1 MFLSV
6 IIPAYNEEKN
16 IEKTVRSVF
25 SYLTEKNIEHEIIVV
40 TDGSKDKT
48 NDIVRSLI
56 SEMPTL
62 QLLDYE
68 INRGKG
74 YAVKQGMSKASGDL
88 RLFTDADNST
98 PIRHLEIFFPYI
110 NSAPSSSA
118 TEILGRLKHAPP
130 SDRHS
135 EKGRAWGGAGEGF
148 SVVIGSI
155 AIAGHKV
162 AIGSEPAWRRIFGKL
177 GNLFIQIMAVPGIHD
192 TQRGF
197 KLFTAE
203 AAEKIFPKLTI
214 ERWGFDVEV
223 LALARKFGFKIKE
236 VPVDWKNAPES
247 HVGLKAYFQVL
258 METVKI
264 RWNLISGRYEM

>member
-1 MFLSV
+1 MYLSV

-25 SYLTEKNIEHEIIVV
+25 NYLKSKNIEHEIIVV

-48 NDIVRSLI
+48 NDIVRLLI
-56 SEMPTL
+56 SEMPTTL

-68 INRGKG
+68 VNRGKG
-74 YAVKQGMSKASGDL
+74 YAVKQGMSKAKGDL

-98 PIRHLEIFFPYI
+98 PIEHLEVFLPYI
-110 NSAPSSSA
+110 N
-118 TEILGRLKHAPP
+118 
-130 SDRHS
+130 
-135 EKGRAWGGAGEGF
+135 EGF

-155 AIAGHKV
+155 AVAGHKV
-162 AIGSEPAWRRIFGKL
+162 AAGSEPIWRRVAGKL

-197 KLFTAE
+197 KIFTAE
-203 AAEKIFPKLTI
+203 AAEKIFPMMTI
-214 ERWGFDVEV
+214 ERWGFDIEA

-236 VPVDWKNAPES
+236 VPIDWKNDPES
-247 HVGLKAYFQVL
+247 RVGLKAYFQVL
-258 METVKI
+258 TETVKI
-264 RWNLISGRYEM
+264 RLNLLTGKYR